1 MFNLIFLFMNT
12 TKENNVR
19 IVLIW
24 LGFLLITIGLGVNIS
39 FCLDA
44 GETWRGIVGLVSF
57 AILVFGTVKF
67 GEWVRNYYVSLDNE
81 EAKKAK
87 K

>member
-1 MFNLIFLFMNT
+1 MNT